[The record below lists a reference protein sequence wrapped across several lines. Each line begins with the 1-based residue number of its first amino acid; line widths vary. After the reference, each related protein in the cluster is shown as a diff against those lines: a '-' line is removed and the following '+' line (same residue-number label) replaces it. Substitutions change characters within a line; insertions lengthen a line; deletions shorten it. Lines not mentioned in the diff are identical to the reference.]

1 MYDDTLYGAIV
12 NWYRDT
18 SKDRHANVLYAWV
31 SFYGDD
37 YIYTTTLTP
46 NASTFLYSNEGTTA
60 TKHSFAGFSEADS
73 ILSLNV
79 VRNASSGVVEP
90 EVRYDRASNKD
101 IILTSTLYA
110 DSTTLVEGATLY
122 NNLGED
128 SGMKVGTINSDGSFE
143 VVSPVELVTVTL
155 TKSNKAVSATATIND
170 IDCVLESYDVVPSSV
185 SVEKGKLC
193 TVSLTFSCFGAKIYL
208 DDVQIGGSS
217 DHTQPLVV
225 TFTPTADCI
234 ILFDLMS
241 SAPSQQ

>member
-18 SKDRHANVLYAWV
+18 SKDRRANVLYAWV

-101 IILTSTLYA
+101 IILTSTLYT

-128 SGMKVGTINSDGSFE
+128 SEMKVSKVNQDGSFE
-143 VVSPVELVTVTL
+143 GESNITITL
-155 TKSNKAVSATATIND
+155 SAYETRKPSSGTIND
-170 IDCVLESYDVVPSSV
+170 IAFAFGSDKVVEPSQVVVPKDK
-185 SVEKGKLC
+185 EC
-193 TVSLTFSCFGAKIYL
+193 IVSLVNSYMAEIYL
-208 DDVQIGGSS
+208 DGELLAEADYTVDTLTTS
-217 DHTQPLVV
+217 
-225 TFTPTADCI
+225 FTPTKDCTLEFI
-234 ILFDLMS
+234 VYAAASGGQD
-241 SAPSQQ
+241 